1 MVLSRFYKIQPCF
14 RCTKSVLPTL
24 KWGKY
29 LKKKKNQ
36 NKNKNNCCTVI
47 NPMKVKPGL
56 RKPIVWPKNQL
67 KKTKSKPK
75 QLLRSHKCHEFTTK
89 FKKTCSVNT
98 TEHTE
103 WKRDFDVYWRIMKG
117 TENITRKYF
126 CSYLILSVLFIFGE
140 GFYFLFGRNWR
151 YFYRIIE

>member
-1 MVLSRFYKIQPCF
+1 
-14 RCTKSVLPTL
+14 
-24 KWGKY
+24 
-29 LKKKKNQ
+29 
-36 NKNKNNCCTVI
+36 
-47 NPMKVKPGL
+47 MKVKTRFKETYSVTAKL
-56 RKPIVWPKNQL
+56 VE
-67 KKTKSKPK
+67 KTKLKPK

-140 GFYFLFGRNWR
+140 GFYFLFGRN
-151 YFYRIIE
+151 